1 MEDKVVER
9 WWLVDKVAG
18 NVVDDVVDNMVDKV
32 VDTEFL
38 DQKYSGLGGLC
49 FPSCIVRF
57 HHHLAA
63 SATLKALT

>member
-1 MEDKVVER
+1 M
-9 WWLVDKVAG
+9 
-18 NVVDDVVDNMVDKV
+18 VDDVVDNMVDKV
-32 VDTEFL
+32 VDTDFL

-63 SATLKALT
+63 SVTLKAPT